1 MSINILNE
9 QINKRVIYEDGNYEL
24 YLPYNIA
31 SICSMV
37 PQWCE
42 DKEIKKRVIDAF
54 KQSQVTYILTRKK
67 DNFSTILMDN
77 GSKVPLR
84 LSGKYYMFNPI
95 TQMSIWPQ
103 IQNIKKY
110 FSDKPGLIDKLNL
123 QYTLKDRLK
132 YEMPFS
138 KEEMINF
145 SKKNEFAKTI
155 YDQIQGVLPAFR
167 DGKDIW
173 IEIWEKFEGSDKVDV
188 YDRSW
193 LFEDMKNGELGI
205 MPDHDGVTVFVEE
218 EYYKEKFLDLS
229 EDDDWVY
236 ASAMHG
242 AGYYDDCEELD
253 TEELNY
259 INNYLSPENRTKL
272 QELRE
277 MVGLPKFSEQELHHE
292 EGLVMDFLE
301 QFFPKEAEK
310 FGYDWLDSL
319 GCALSRGRRASMRKE
334 IENEIVIEYNDDG
347 NVTEMFISWPQLLQ
361 IVGQNN
367 IETWEGLAEIELNAL
382 PALYDGWWDT
392 WEVDDEGEKDLN
404 DDFSR
409 FVDKINEIG
418 WEKIKE
424 LQTKRENFVKTV
436 EELGFKPSAGWV
448 SGIQN
453 AYIKVIPNAKG
464 PGKEYRIYVGEYNP
478 EDDTVRTREE
488 IEATPKTIEMGFDEF
503 VEKQSNLED
512 TEKEVNENYTKTIIN
527 NIIDNIIKENV
538 HK

>member
-9 QINKRVIYEDGNYEL
+9 QINKRVIYEDDNYEL
-24 YLPYNIA
+24 YLPYNIS

-54 KQSQVTYILTRKK
+54 KQSHVTYILTGKK

-242 AGYYDDCEELD
+242 AGYYDDCEELE

-259 INNYLSPENRTKL
+259 INNYLTPENRTKL

-277 MVGLPKFSEQELHHE
+277 MVGVPRFNEEELVHE
-292 EGLVMDFLE
+292 EGLIMDFLE

-319 GCALSRGRRASMRKE
+319 GCALSRGRRDAMRKE
-334 IENEIVIEYNDDG
+334 IENEIVIEYNDHG
-347 NVTEMFISWPQLLQ
+347 NVTEMFITWPQLLQ

-367 IETWEGLAEIELNAL
+367 IETWEGLAEIELNRL
-382 PALYDGWWDT
+382 PSLYDGWWDT

-436 EELGFKPSAGWV
+436 EELGFKKHSGWV

-453 AYIKVIPNAKG
+453 AYSKVIPNAKG
-464 PGKEYRIYVGEYNP
+464 PGKEYMIYVGEYNP

-512 TEKEVNENYTKTIIN
+512 TEKEVNENYTSKIIN
-527 NIIDNIIKENV
+527 SIISNIIKENV